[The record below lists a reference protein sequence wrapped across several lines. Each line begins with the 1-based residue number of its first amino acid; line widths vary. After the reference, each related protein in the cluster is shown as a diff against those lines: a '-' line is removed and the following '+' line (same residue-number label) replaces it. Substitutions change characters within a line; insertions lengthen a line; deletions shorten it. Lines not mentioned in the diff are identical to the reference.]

1 MDAPSGMKKTDFISL
16 AQAMRENRM
25 KEFMAQYK
33 DVQGDAELFE
43 RTREKATPAP
53 RPQRRKA
60 R

>member
-1 MDAPSGMKKTDFISL
+1 MKKTDFISL